1 MCVYLRN
8 RPREEE
14 LATPSRSATPS
25 HVDTGTRKEKR
36 KRTAEQKKEFNR
48 RQRQNKEKR
57 LKTDEKAVP
66 ALSAGV
72 RVADSEDQNTALT
85 ATLQERELRV
95 ELLAQHLEDKKGE
108 CATAKEAQRVAE
120 QAARDCQ
127 SALLLSEAWSLALKG
142 ELATAADRISCLDS
156 EVAQLRLALTIANA
170 SVASSAVLYSLALGV
185 ARDLASLADEVTQ
198 EPPAVDTR
206 SSSPSLSF
214 HADSPGSFERD
225 PTPTPDVRPF
235 SPSPPLGFLDP

>member
-1 MCVYLRN
+1 M
-8 RPREEE
+8 EE
-14 LATPSRSATPS
+14 
-25 HVDTGTRKEKR
+25 
-36 KRTAEQKKEFNR
+36 
-48 RQRQNKEKR
+48 
-57 LKTDEKAVP
+57 
-66 ALSAGV
+66 
-72 RVADSEDQNTALT
+72 QNTALT

-108 CATAKEAQRVAE
+108 CAAAKEAQRAAE
-120 QAARDCQ
+120 QAARDNQ
-127 SALLLSEAWSLALKG
+127 SALLLSEARFLALKG
-142 ELATAADRISCLDS
+142 ELAAASDRISSLDS

-170 SVASSAVLYSLALGV
+170 SVASSAVLCSLALGV